1 MAAYQVESGMAV
13 AAKDYIG
20 RVLSGYRLVA
30 LLGAGGAGA
39 VFLAERVDDP
49 SIQRAIKVLMPAD
62 SLSATEIKSF
72 QMRFLREIQIAS
84 QVLQHTH
91 ILPILSYHA
100 ETSGLSYMELPLMP
114 GGTLADRVAA
124 GPMPLDEVASYLRQI
139 ASALDYAHRQGVI
152 HRDLK
157 GANVLLD
164 RDGSAYLADF
174 GIARMFASSTQPF
187 DVPDSAPLTR
197 TGQIIG
203 TPTFMA
209 PEQFTGAMVN
219 GQVDIYSLGVL
230 AWQMVTGALPFTASD
245 PLQLALQHL
254 NNPPPSARR
263 LRPELP
269 EPADAALRRA
279 LAKRPEDRF
288 ESAGT
293 FAAAFDDG
301 LNGDWH
307 PALALPA
314 ATIHA
319 LDTTLSDAA
328 SALEGL
334 DGVSGAYADP
344 RTRVATRKLPESQQG
359 FYTEAG
365 TAGAGTK
372 GRLARGMRTAILV
385 LALLV
390 IVIGGILSAPRLL
403 PALSGLVSP
412 ATPGATAQPTSSP
425 TADVFKPLVAAGTT
439 LYTTSAP
446 GQCDAWGAEWFTNV
460 EGQQQ
465 HCLSGG
471 TVLTGANCACP
482 LALAKLEGLPNGAF
496 PQNYIIQAQIQSIG
510 ISRTDYFGF
519 KFREQAT
526 TPEAVTFG
534 GYGFLVDANGE
545 WEFNTYDPVNGQ
557 RHIIQYGELPTTL
570 DQPHTYDVIVN
581 GGAFSFAIDGK
592 VVATASDTAYSGGI
606 LDFAAEPRCVIF
618 ITNVAIYALP

>member
-1 MAAYQVESGMAV
+1 MAV

-39 VFLAERVDDP
+39 VFLAERLDDP
-49 SIQRAIKVLMPAD
+49 SIQRAIKLLLPDDELPTPELV
-62 SLSATEIKSF
+62 SF
-72 QMRFLREIQIAS
+72 QTRFLREAQAVS
-84 QVLQHTH
+84 QLHHAH

-100 ETSGLSYMELPLMP
+100 EVNGLSYMELPLMS
-114 GGTLADRVAA
+114 GGTLAGKMAA
-124 GPMPLDEVASYLRQI
+124 GPLSLEDIASDLRQI

-152 HRDLK
+152 HRDVK

-164 RDGSAYLADF
+164 RDGTPLLADF
-174 GIARMFASSTQPF
+174 GIARIFERGASQPL
-187 DVPDSAPLTR
+187 DTTGAIALTR
-197 TGQIIG
+197 TGQVIG
-203 TPTFMA
+203 TPACMA
-209 PEQFTGAMVN
+209 PEQLTGGAITP
-219 GQVDIYSLGVL
+219 QLDIYALGVL
-230 AWQMVTGALPFTASD
+230 AWQMVTGALPFSASD

-254 NNPPPSARR
+254 NNPPPSARA

-269 EPADAALRRA
+269 EPADAALRKA

-301 LNGDWH
+301 LSGDWH

-314 ATIHA
+314 APNHA
-319 LDTTLSDAA
+319 LDTTLSDSA
-328 SALEGL
+328 SALEEL
-334 DGVSGAYADP
+334 EAANGAYADP
-344 RTRVATRKLPESQQG
+344 RTRVATRKLPENQQPRDKAPG
-359 FYTEAG
+359 N
-365 TAGAGTK
+365 AGAK
-372 GRLARGMRTAILV
+372 GGLARAMRTGTLV

-412 ATPGATAQPTSSP
+412 TTPVATVLSTPSSS
-425 TADVFKPLVAAGTT
+425 ANAFRPLVPAGKA

-446 GQCDAWGAEWFTNV
+446 GQCDTQSAEWFTNV

-465 HCLSGG
+465 HCLGGG
-471 TVLTGANCACP
+471 TVLTGANCSCP
-482 LALAKLEGLPNGAF
+482 LALAKLQRLPNGAF
-496 PQNYIIQAQIQSIG
+496 PQSYIIQAQIQSIG

-519 KFREQAT
+519 KFREQAA

-534 GYGFLVDANGE
+534 GYGFLVDANGQ
-545 WEFNTYDPVNGQ
+545 WEFNTYNPVDGHKTTLQ
-557 RHIIQYGELPTTL
+557 DGELPTTL
-570 DQPHTYDVIVN
+570 DQPHTYDLIVN
-581 GGAFSFAIDGK
+581 GGTFSFAIDGK
-592 VVATASDTAYSGGI
+592 VVATALDTTYSGGI

>member
-1 MAAYQVESGMAV
+1 MAV

-49 SIQRAIKVLMPAD
+49 SIQRAIKILMPDDDLPAPE
-62 SLSATEIKSF
+62 LSSF
-72 QMRFLREIQIAS
+72 QTRFLREAQAVS
-84 QVLQHTH
+84 QLHHAH

-100 ETSGLSYMELPLMP
+100 EANGLSYMELPLMS
-114 GGTLADRVAA
+114 GGTLASKMAA
-124 GPMPLDEVASYLRQI
+124 GPLPLEDVASYLRQI

-152 HRDLK
+152 HRDVK

-164 RDGSAYLADF
+164 RDGTPLLADF
-174 GIARMFASSTQPF
+174 GIARIFERGASQPL
-187 DVPDSAPLTR
+187 DTTSSRALTR
-197 TGQIIG
+197 TGQVIG
-203 TPTFMA
+203 TPACMA
-209 PEQFTGAMVN
+209 PEQLTGGAITP
-219 GQVDIYSLGVL
+219 QLDIYALGVL

-307 PALALPA
+307 PALSLPA
-314 ATIHA
+314 ATNHA

-328 SALEGL
+328 SALDELGA
-334 DGVSGAYADP
+334 SNGAYADP
-344 RTRVATRKLPESQQG
+344 RTRVATRKLPESRQG
-359 FYTEAG
+359 FQTGAAN
-365 TAGAGTK
+365 AGARTK
-372 GRLARGMRTAILV
+372 GRFAGAMRTTVLV
-385 LALLV
+385 LALVV
-390 IVIGGILSAPRLL
+390 IVIGGVLSVPRLL
-403 PALSGLVSP
+403 PALSGLIAP
-412 ATPGATAQPTSSP
+412 AAPAATTLPSP
-425 TADVFKPLVAAGTT
+425 TVNAFKPLVSAGKM
-439 LYTTSAP
+439 LYATSAP
-446 GQCDAWGAEWFTNV
+446 GQCDTQGAEWFTNV

-471 TVLTGANCACP
+471 AVLTGANCACP
-482 LALAKLEGLPNGAF
+482 LALAKLGGLPNGAF
-496 PQNYIIQAQIQSIG
+496 PQNYVIQAQIQSIG

-519 KFREQAT
+519 KFREQAA

-534 GYGFLVDANGE
+534 GYGFLVDANGQ
-545 WEFNTYDPVNGQ
+545 WEFNTYNSVDGHKTTLQ
-557 RHIIQYGELPTTL
+557 DGELPTTL
-570 DQPHTYDVIVN
+570 DQPHTYDLIVN
-581 GGAFSFAIDGK
+581 GSTFSFAIDGK
-592 VVATASDTAYSGGI
+592 IVATVGDTAYSGGI

-618 ITNVAIYALP
+618 ISNVALYALA